1 MTVSTTL
8 NRIVYTGNGTTTVFS
23 FPYKFIAGADIKVY
37 LAGVL
42 QTTGYTVGTPTDTG
56 ANVTFSSA
64 PATGA
69 SIVLVSD
76 PARLQSTSLPSTG
89 PFPAKSVETMA
100 DKLTLLVQRLYDLA
114 TRSLTLSD
122 SDVSTVQTTLPSP
135 AANNILGWNGNG
147 TGLQNV
153 PITTLATAVTYGTAN
168 SDVFSGNGVQ
178 TSFTLSGNPGA
189 LNNLDVSISGVTQRP
204 GIDYTW
210 ASGTTITFTTAPV
223 LGTSNV
229 LVRYMQALAQG
240 TSDAGSTTYSDA
252 ASYSSGTVGYRL
264 KQIISS
270 AGASLVGF
278 LQAGS
283 GVSTT
288 RTVQDKLR
296 ETISIADFGAVCD
309 GVTNDTAAVQ
319 AAITSIGSS
328 SKTLLIPGPTKINTG
343 LTFGAATELEFTAS
357 GYFLGT
363 SGAEVLQ
370 VQRQII
376 AGPRQIFNTCAP
388 ISTVG
393 CTVFP
398 EWFGAKGDG
407 TSNDSSPIQ
416 AAIDFVKNTGGVVQF
431 DARTYNISTNIN
443 IGTGGAGSTGQNTTL
458 QGKGYR
464 ATILRTT
471 TATGTAIQILGA
483 SGSMLQGVSIREL
496 GITKSVAGTGGY
508 GIYAQYTALLKL
520 RDVLVSDYL
529 YGVGLLRATNSL
541 LDKVLV
547 TFSGSTNNWHGFE
560 LNGGGTGAGG
570 NASSV
575 FRDCY
580 CDGTGATGT
589 GSIGFYAYGAY
600 VSDLIFDACETTTV
614 DVGFQF
620 DCGSSLET
628 GNEDVQ
634 MLNCRADMIKSYGTY
649 INQAGVSGTPVS
661 MFTILGGW
669 YNHRSTGAESDSIY
683 LNQCRGVVISGVQ
696 FVCFANYT
704 QAYHVKMNACNNII
718 VSNCL
723 FSDMKYG
730 VYAVNSGYSQ
740 ISGNRFYA
748 QTGRTA
754 TNYIVASGASRMMVT
769 NNVFDGYCTNAVNFD
784 ATSSGCGIVGNTANI
799 TNITT
804 RFTNNS
810 TGPIGA
816 VDGSTGLNSGV

>member
-1 MTVSTTL
+1 MTVSTQTS
-8 NRIVYTGNGTTTVFS
+8 RADYTGNGVTTSFAVPFYFLDNSHLTVLRTQIS
-23 FPYKFIAGADIKVY
+23 TGVVTTLALTTDYGVTG
-37 LAGVL
+37 AGVSSGGAVIC
-42 QTTGYTVGTPTDTG
+42 TTAPTTDQKL
-56 ANVTFSSA
+56 
-64 PATGA
+64 
-69 SIVLVSD
+69 SILRSVPLTQLVHYVPND
-76 PARLQSTSLPSTG
+76 
-89 PFPAKSVETMA
+89 PFPAATHEQALDQLTMEVQQVNEIA
-100 DKLTLLVQRLYDLA
+100 GRALTLPA
-114 TRSLTLSD
+114 NTTG
-122 SDVSTVQTTLPSP
+122 VSAALPTPSS
-135 AANNILGWNGNG
+135 NKLIGWNSVA

-153 PITTLATAVTYGTAN
+153 DVSTIATQVAYGTARY
-168 SDVFSGNGVQ
+168 DLFSGTGSQ
-178 TSFTLSGNPGA
+178 TAFTLTANPGA
-189 LNNLDVSISGVTQRP
+189 IANLDVSISGVTQRH
-204 GIDYTW
+204 GIDFTW
-210 ASGTTITFTTAPV
+210 TTGTTLTFTSAPPV
-223 LGTSNV
+223 GVNNV
-229 LVRYMQALAQG
+229 LVRYMLGLAQG
-240 TSDAGSTTYSDA
+240 TSDS
-252 ASYSSGTVGYRL
+252 ASATFVASGT
-264 KQIISS
+264 
-270 AGASLVGF
+270 GAV
-278 LQAGS
+278 
-283 GVSTT
+283 T
-288 RTVQDKLR
+288 RVAQDKLR

-376 AGPRQIFNTCAP
+376 AGPRQIFSTCAP

-407 TSNDSSPIQ
+407 STDDKVAIQ
-416 AAIDFVKNTGGVVQF
+416 AAVDFIKNTGGVVQF
-431 DARTYNISTNIN
+431 DARTYNISSNIN

-464 ATILRTT
+464 ATALR
-471 TATGTAIQILGA
+471 ATSAAGTAIQILGA
-483 SGSMLQGVSIREL
+483 AGYVLQGVSIREL
-496 GITKSVAGTGGY
+496 GITKAVAGTGGY

-547 TFSGSTNNWHGFE
+547 TFSGSTNNWHGFD

-580 CDGTGATGT
+580 CDGSGATGT

-620 DCGSSLET
+620 DCGSSLEA

-704 QAYHVKMNACNNII
+704 QAYHVKMNACTDII

-754 TNYIVASGASRMMVT
+754 TNYIVASGAARMMVT

-804 RFTNNS
+804 RFTNSS